1 MALTNNPNK
10 TKSIEKQLNR
20 EISRKFRELNSFM
33 LTLPLTSITT
43 NVSASQQAQ
52 INAFMQQ
59 FEERAIGIFLSL
71 PWQNK
76 YQTESYERGITRADQ
91 QLKAMLTAKEQ
102 LLLPSLNM
110 EAAALVT
117 TAVHA
122 NELDFLHKR
131 ANKSLTK
138 WIDDLLFD
146 TRSILHEQ
154 MGIVSVDDIQNAITD
169 RINVTTSRSRVINVT
184 EVSQASQRS
193 VLKEGQAIAAQSD
206 EEIEAQWITVKD
218 SRVRHLHANWHRRI
232 MSIEQASR
240 NITISPWNCRCGIK
254 LVIRNRLSARVTA
267 IHAKERKKLLGQE
280 KAA

>member
-10 TKSIEKQLNR
+10 SKSIEKAWDR
-20 EISRKFRELNSFM
+20 EISRKYKELNDFM
-33 LTLPLTSITT
+33 LTLPLTSITA
-43 NVSASQQAQ
+43 NVSASQQAK
-52 INAFMQQ
+52 INAFMQA
-59 FEERAIGIFLSL
+59 FEERAIGIFIST

-76 YQTESYERGITRADQ
+76 YQTEAYKRGVTRAGQ

-122 NELDFLHKR
+122 NELEFLHAR
-131 ANKSLTK
+131 ANKSLSK
-138 WIDDLLFD
+138 WMDDLLFD

-169 RINVTTSRSRVINVT
+169 RINVTANRSRVINVT

-193 VLKEGQAIAAQSD
+193 VIKENEAINAQSD
-206 EEIEAQWITVKD
+206 EEIESRWITVKD
-218 SRVRHLHANWHRRI
+218 SNVRHLHAGWHGKI
-232 MSIEQASR
+232 MSNEQASR

-254 LVIRNRLSARVTA
+254 PVIKNRAPARVD
-267 IHAKERKKLLGQE
+267 AKFKAERKLLLDKE
-280 KAA
+280 SK